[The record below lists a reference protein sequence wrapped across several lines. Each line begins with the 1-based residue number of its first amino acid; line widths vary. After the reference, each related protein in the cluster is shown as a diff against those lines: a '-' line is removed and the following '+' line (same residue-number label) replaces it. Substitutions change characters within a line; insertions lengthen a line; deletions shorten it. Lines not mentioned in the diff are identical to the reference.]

1 MQNNHLGF
9 SWKQFWITFIY
20 ENLPPV
26 LISPIAALLIERSWH
41 LDHWFSTCSSG
52 ICQHWNNLRCE
63 RLVEF
68 RVNQY
73 WGTSKAAN

>member
-26 LISPIAALLIERSWH
+26 LISAIAALLIERSWH
-41 LDHWFSTCSSG
+41 RTQTYTTIKS
-52 ICQHWNNLRCE
+52 I
-63 RLVEF
+63 
-68 RVNQY
+68 
-73 WGTSKAAN
+73 KASDNIEIDIKDVINPFNTHPGAKC

>member
-26 LISPIAALLIERSWH
+26 LISPIAALLIERS
-41 LDHWFSTCSSG
+41 
-52 ICQHWNNLRCE
+52 
-63 RLVEF
+63 
-68 RVNQY
+68 
-73 WGTSKAAN
+73 